1 MRTPARHRMH
11 WALTLTAASIA
22 LAPLAP
28 AATPATAVNVVPP
41 GSAGT
46 AVSIASA
53 MPAPSSAPAAPSAG
67 TAGTATPIAST
78 TPAIKLATAGST
90 TNAYSPEVTDR
101 FQRAA
106 ELFERARAGS
116 SGAVGPAQDAFKDL
130 LQTDSANPLFVA
142 YYGSTFAMRARDGGA
157 PWQKIKWVNEGI
169 NNIDHALAL
178 LGPQYDAKTMRGV
191 PISLETRLVAIA
203 TYIPLPSLF
212 NRMSVARQQLA
223 LAMSDPSFASISSE
237 LRGRF
242 YYEDALIA
250 HSDGDAEH
258 ERRALREVVKNAPPS
273 LNMDEVRQQLA
284 KLGG

>member
-1 MRTPARHRMH
+1 MPSRPPVRPVILPAVL
-11 WALTLTAASIA
+11 AAAGDLSSVYAPDVTA
-22 LAPLAP
+22 
-28 AATPATAVNVVPP
+28 
-41 GSAGT
+41 
-46 AVSIASA
+46 
-53 MPAPSSAPAAPSAG
+53 
-67 TAGTATPIAST
+67 
-78 TPAIKLATAGST
+78 
-90 TNAYSPEVTDR
+90 R

-106 ELFERARAGS
+106 QLFEQARAGS
-116 SGAVGPAQDAFKDL
+116 TAAVGPAQDAFKDL
-130 LQTDSANPLFVA
+130 LQTDSSNPLFVA

-212 NRMSVARQQLA
+212 NRMGVARRQLSQ
-223 LAMSDPSFASISSE
+223 AMGSPSFASASNE

-250 HSDGDAEH
+250 HSDGDTEH
-258 ERRALREVVKNAPPS
+258 ERRALREVVRAAPPS
-273 LNMDEVRQQLA
+273 LNMNEVREQLA

>member
-1 MRTPARHRMH
+1 MLVPWSPGVN
-11 WALTLTAASIA
+11 WAIAANA
-22 LAPLAP
+22 
-28 AATPATAVNVVPP
+28 
-41 GSAGT
+41 
-46 AVSIASA
+46 
-53 MPAPSSAPAAPSAG
+53 APSSDATGAAA
-67 TAGTATPIAST
+67 PIAST
-78 TPAIKLATAGST
+78 ASAAPATSIAPSVVTAATTMLAVAGST
-90 TNAYSPEVTDR
+90 SNAYSPEVTAR
-101 FQRAA
+101 FQQAA
-106 ELFERARAGS
+106 QLFEQARAGS
-116 SGAVGPAQDAFKDL
+116 AAAVGPAQDAFKEL

-178 LGPQYDAKTMRGV
+178 LGPQYDAKTVRGV

-223 LAMSDPSFASISSE
+223 LAMSDPSFASASNE

-258 ERRALREVVKNAPPS
+258 ERRSLREVVKNAPPS
-273 LNMDEVRQQLA
+273 LNMNEVREQLA